1 MSFGWSAG
9 DIVAAISLV
18 NKITKSVSSAGGAR
32 DHFQELETELKGLSR
47 ALCEISDLANAPD
60 QIPEIVALKFA
71 ACLCEDTL
79 KRFYEKILPFDESLG
94 SGSKT
99 SRLKATP
106 RMVRWELLVKKD
118 VPEFRTY
125 LVAHVGSLNLRLN
138 TVLLN
143 VASRSLANANVNH
156 SSQQNS
162 SDIIQRQLRTESQDA
177 APKLDSLLTIATQ
190 VWKAQS
196 ELMTNFSKT
205 LENIP
210 PPDLRHTWAQAPM
223 EFEDA
228 LGRTIPIPSEYD
240 WDKVEAVIQ
249 AQFKH
254 GPGHTKVR
262 SGEYELYYGSFGDLN
277 PIKTTS
283 FCPIPGM
290 KVTMSFI
297 IGQYS
302 GSERCPRL
310 GCTSRSFQK
319 HGAGARVKIC
329 VECQSWFR
337 ASQASLPKPL
347 KPPSTGDLNTE
358 WNLRTN
364 STGADKTKLFNN
376 DDRKSF
382 KNVSIY
388 ITELPPTPNTFRDK
402 YHRGREQEQAMR
414 SQLDYSSRRPLTNQM
429 IPLPQVN
436 IDPRP
441 ETMDFADPRLR
452 ALNAGSMSR
461 TPRSHAL
468 PLFIQQKSL
477 QTGDKEVEKQYVVE
491 SAVEIANTLAQGAAA
506 FNDLEFGEEL
516 DVVIKQWFGVLS
528 EAERTAALYALLQ
541 QTTDAQMRCFRR
553 NLESRLI

>member
-47 ALCEISDLANAPD
+47 ALCEISDLANAPN

-106 RMVRWELLVKKD
+106 RMVRWELLIKKE

-125 LVAHVGSLNLRLN
+125 LVAHVG
-138 TVLLN
+138 
-143 VASRSLANANVNH
+143 
-156 SSQQNS
+156 
-162 SDIIQRQLRTESQDA
+162 
-177 APKLDSLLTIATQ
+177 
-190 VWKAQS
+190 KAQS

-228 LGRTIPIPSEYD
+228 LGRIIPIPSEYD

-319 HGAGARVKIC
+319 HGAGARVKI
-329 VECQSWFR
+329 W
-337 ASQASLPKPL
+337 
-347 KPPSTGDLNTE
+347 
-358 WNLRTN
+358 
-364 STGADKTKLFNN
+364 
-376 DDRKSF
+376 
-382 KNVSIY
+382 
-388 ITELPPTPNTFRDK
+388 
-402 YHRGREQEQAMR
+402 
-414 SQLDYSSRRPLTNQM
+414 
-429 IPLPQVN
+429 
-436 IDPRP
+436 
-441 ETMDFADPRLR
+441 
-452 ALNAGSMSR
+452 
-461 TPRSHAL
+461 
-468 PLFIQQKSL
+468 
-477 QTGDKEVEKQYVVE
+477 
-491 SAVEIANTLAQGAAA
+491 
-506 FNDLEFGEEL
+506 
-516 DVVIKQWFGVLS
+516 
-528 EAERTAALYALLQ
+528 
-541 QTTDAQMRCFRR
+541 
-553 NLESRLI
+553 